1 MKQSCMNKNQK
12 VSFIMPVFNDEKNIN
27 KSVNSMQSQ
36 TYKDIEILIL
46 DDCSTDNTFDIC
58 KELSHKD
65 KRIKL
70 FRNEINLGLTRSL
83 NKLINQAT
91 GFYIARHDSDDTSVD
106 FRIETQ
112 INFLKNYKLDACYS
126 RAYVQETSK
135 VIPNLS
141 YYLPLKLVTKYKNP
155 FIHGTLLT
163 KKNVIESIGGYDEFF
178 YFSQDYK
185 LISDLL
191 NNGFKVKIDK
201 KALYNINMKNN
212 ISTKYKD
219 IQKFYANISKKQL

>member
-1 MKQSCMNKNQK
+1 M
-12 VSFIMPVFNDEKNIN
+12 
-27 KSVNSMQSQ
+27 
-36 TYKDIEILIL
+36 
-46 DDCSTDNTFDIC
+46 
-58 KELSHKD
+58 
-65 KRIKL
+65 
-70 FRNEINLGLTRSL
+70 
-83 NKLINQAT
+83 
-91 GFYIARHDSDDTSVD
+91 
-106 FRIETQ
+106 
-112 INFLKNYKLDACYS
+112 
-126 RAYVQETSK
+126 
-135 VIPNLS
+135 
-141 YYLPLKLVTKYKNP
+141 
-155 FIHGTLLT
+155 T